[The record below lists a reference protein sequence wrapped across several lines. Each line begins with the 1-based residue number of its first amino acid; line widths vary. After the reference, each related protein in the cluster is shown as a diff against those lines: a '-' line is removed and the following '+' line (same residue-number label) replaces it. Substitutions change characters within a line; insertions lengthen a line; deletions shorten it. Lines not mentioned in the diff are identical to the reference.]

1 MYDHKSIE
9 QKWQKLWAERRLY
22 EVVEEDE
29 IPRKNRRYVLDMFPY
44 PSAAG
49 LHVGHPEG
57 YTATD
62 IYSRYLRMRGYH
74 VLHPMGWDSFGLPAE
89 NYAIKEG
96 VHPREST
103 WKNIETFRRQIQDIG
118 FSYDWSREINTASPE
133 YYRWTQWFFL
143 FFYKRNLAYRK
154 KAPVNWCVSCQTV
167 LAREQVVQGR
177 CERCK
182 SEVIQKELEQ
192 WFFKITEY
200 ADRLLQGLDTIDWPE
215 SIKLMQ
221 RNWIGK
227 SEGVNI
233 TYTIDGTDKTV
244 TVFTTRPDTNFGAT
258 FITVAPDS
266 SFVKECFT
274 LFPEQANVAKYVE
287 SALRKTE
294 LERMAEGR
302 VKTGVFTGWY
312 AINQLNGKRMPVY
325 ISDFVFSTVG
335 TGAVVGVPGHDLR
348 DFEFA
353 QTLNLEIIRVVVGED
368 GDISSITRAE
378 QVQEE
383 KGVMINSGFLDGLE
397 INRAKDQ
404 ITKYI
409 EENGWGK
416 RVTNYKLRDWLISRQ
431 RYWGAPIPIIYCD
444 SCGEAPV
451 PEESL
456 PVLLPDDVDFLPT
469 GESPL
474 VRSKS
479 FHKVLCPKCG
489 RASRRESDT
498 LDTFVCSSWY
508 LYRYT
513 DPKNTSEFASKK
525 KMAYWLPVDLYVGGA
540 EHAVM
545 HLLYARFFCK
555 ALYDAKYITFDEPFT
570 KLINQGLII
579 GEDGQKMSK
588 SRGNVINPDDV
599 VSEYGADCLRMYEM
613 FMGPFEDA
621 KPWSTQGINGIRRFL
636 EKVYILFPKSNHES
650 FHGQISK
657 FQRLEQLLH
666 KTIKKVTEDIESF
679 KFNTAISQMMI
690 FINEFQKQKDD
701 LDTVHY
707 KLFTTNFLLL
717 LAPFAPHIAEE
728 LWSRTGHTA
737 SIFKTNWPLYKEE
750 FIKDETITV
759 VVQINGKAR
768 GEVNIARDAD
778 QSFVLSEARSNERVA
793 KFLAGKEV
801 KREVYVKGK
810 IVNFVVA

>member
-1 MYDHKSIE
+1 MYDHKFIE

-22 EVVEEDE
+22 EAVEEDE
-29 IPRKNRRYVLDMFPY
+29 IPRDNRRYVLDMFPY

-62 IYSRYLRMRGYH
+62 IYARYLRMRGIS

-89 NYAIKEG
+89 NYAIKQG
-96 VHPREST
+96 AHPREST
-103 WKNIETFRRQIQDIG
+103 RRNIDTFRRQIQRLG
-118 FSYDWSREINTASPE
+118 FSYDWSREINTADPK

-143 FFYKRNLAYRK
+143 FLYKRNLAYRK

-167 LAREQVVQGR
+167 LAREQVVCGR

-182 SEVIQKELEQ
+182 SKVIQKELEQ

-200 ADRLLQGLDTIDWPE
+200 ADRLLEGLDTIDWPE

-221 RNWIGK
+221 RNWIGR
-227 SEGVNI
+227 SEGINI
-233 TYTIDGTDKTV
+233 TYTIERTDKTV

-258 FITVAPDS
+258 FITIAPDS
-266 SFVKECFT
+266 SFVKECLS
-274 LFPEQANVAKYVE
+274 LFPEREKVAEYVE

-294 LERMAEGR
+294 LERMSEGR
-302 VKTGVFTGWY
+302 AKTGVFTGWY

-325 ISDFVFSTVG
+325 ISDFVLSTVG

-353 QTLNLEIIRVVVGED
+353 KIFNLEIMRVVIGED
-368 GDISSITRAE
+368 GDTSPIVCGE

-383 KGVMINSGFLDGLE
+383 KGVMLNSDFLDGLE
-397 INRAKDQ
+397 IHRAKDK
-404 ITKYI
+404 IMEYI
-409 EENGWGK
+409 EKNGWGK

-444 SCGEAPV
+444 SCGDVPV
-451 PEESL
+451 PEENL

-489 RASRRESDT
+489 MASRRESDT

-513 DPKNTSEFASKK
+513 DPKNTSEFASKE
-525 KMAYWLPVDLYVGGA
+525 KMARWLPVDLYVGGA

-555 ALYDAKYITFDEPFT
+555 ALYDGKYIAFEEPFT
-570 KLINQGLII
+570 KLINQGLIM

-621 KPWSTQGINGIRRFL
+621 KPWSTRGIKGIRRFL
-636 EKVYILFPKSNHES
+636 EKVYMLFETQN
-650 FHGQISK
+650 SK
-657 FQRLEQLLH
+657 PQLKTLEPLLH
-666 KTIKKVTEDIESF
+666 RTIKKVTEDIESF

-690 FINEFQKQKDD
+690 FINEFQKQKDN
-701 LDTVHY
+701 LDTLHY
-707 KLFTTNFLLL
+707 KLFTANFLLL

-728 LWSRTGHTA
+728 LWSRMGHTE
-737 SIFKTNWPLYKEE
+737 SIFKTNWPLYNEE
-750 FIKDETITV
+750 FLKEETITV

-778 QSFVLSEARSNERVA
+778 QSLALSEARSNERVA